1 MRFLSNMKT
10 KRKPGGDMSQKYYR
24 PYNSDS
30 ESDSGSDAGS
40 DSASDSSSGSDTSS
54 LLELPQN
61 KFQQFLAGSISLNK
75 EEDRRKYE
83 NPGLQYSYV
92 DSTVSGAGS
101 GTAQEIV
108 DTAKLPEPKFET
120 NKNTTLIMINSRD
133 RDTTIYTQPT
143 DFYIRLPRTYKS
155 ITNIAI
161 TQLKLLSSFYY
172 FSPTKN
178 NISLSILELGR
189 ARTENNVDVSN
200 VIISSIRQGTY
211 DAISLVNELNIQLNK
226 TPLFADISGGKGAFL
241 ARFQIG
247 GDYTELFNQPGDNTY
262 NSLTGTYSSGL
273 TKADIIARYFYS
285 ASTSLTNQFYSGDE
299 ATVAYYYPILKEMML
314 DPAQI
319 NLLTLNTPAL
329 LAATTSGTTVN
340 SSDSINST
348 GEQPFDRI
356 VYGFR
361 GLSDVYV
368 TAVVNLPA
376 NQTVMDN
383 YRQLNTYTYFLANKY
398 TCSYDTTVGRFKII
412 APSINTSINSDLNF
426 VYSNALIKQ
435 ITSGSNTTSQYA
447 TLQASVTNQNAAIG
461 DFYSFIHQNITN
473 SFAIDYGKFTR
484 TFLANIENE
493 ISTYDASGIVGL
505 YATQLSANIVNKQI
519 DTSIVLPADISGTWP
534 LLTSNLTMFED
545 YSTLIPKDTN
555 GYIDIS
561 NSSEY
566 LAGYVDIPFT
576 VNPICYSQFKFKSRC
591 RQTMSYMTLPRT
603 QEQKE
608 VIDASES
615 YILPPR
621 LFDSNGICLLDPS
634 IQANPTFY
642 MFDISQSMFETSESM
657 LYNDKYLRYI
667 RQQKPIL
674 TNTVQVADVIIPDNR
689 SRIFF
694 ELHTDKYEQA
704 VDVSNY
710 MFDVKFRIDAEAN
723 RTFPV
728 DFDVYMYRDRA
739 AFMYD
744 VSNALVAGTL
754 LKPRPK
760 NYFTKYS
767 ATAGSPYL
775 EIDLRVIGNNT
786 YYFYLHTRADNYGQF
801 IIKPYCTLFS
811 PYGTRY
817 PVTNDLA
824 FRKMPYLSSVT
835 NRSPAIY
842 TNQFYTYDLSA
853 NYIAGYDSN
862 KVSND
867 YLDYLI
873 RTADTETGYDP
884 NNAATYSFKKLGPSS
899 SNVGSNITT
908 RDKSLWFYSNS
919 SNYITNVSTNNIY
932 LSPSNVSSF
941 NLASTAT
948 TTFKIINSFIANDV
962 KNPEMIIIPRE
973 QTNTVYSNA
982 APIISSITTFPVTST
997 IVNSQS
1003 VYTSTAKISY
1013 STVGLSYSSITNT
1026 FNGSFDSNINWD
1038 SVAKPNVVGSPL
1050 YLCDNPSAITYDCSY
1065 NPLPPDFIP
1074 PPSDTNTLSFGTD
1087 ASGVT
1092 GFTFQ
1097 TPYDKFCSI
1106 QEFVI
1111 KFAYI
1116 NPTFTATPY
1125 LQNGLNDPSI
1135 DLQYYN
1141 TRVKYLKIY
1150 RTADIVDID
1159 PTDISGVIQPLMTL
1173 QRSKIVQIGQFTPAL
1188 PGQLEPLRNRNPEW
1202 GTYYTYEIVGT
1213 PPPLRPFPILY
1224 NPYVDA
1230 SGNQPPAPLENTYSA
1245 IPVNEDGTLGAF
1257 YALSFTKQLFKYKS
1271 TDANLLV
1278 NYQYN
1283 YLLTKRN
1290 TPQQQTNPTDFKIQL
1305 LAPNNPPIHLITKIS
1320 YVNPA
1325 RTSAVTLSDPALDIS
1340 RFGDGTITGIS
1351 GELADT
1357 QIFLYDDSIS
1367 RSQSVI
1373 SNDVRYGTSRISDY
1387 NKTSVN
1393 DSAVWGQEK
1402 GTVYKARDDDSGYNF
1417 LSYIHDAVIRKNSSN
1432 VMNIRGYVPTAKLT
1446 SGLRIIGRNWTDYG
1460 VATLKEIMEDLD
1472 TLVGGNPAM
1481 SINSNGNIINEYVRY
1496 TNGNYYSR
1504 NYALGLIRFNNSFK
1518 VKKSFGLGL
1527 GSATYLGETF
1537 DGTAVSNAFRAAL
1550 TQYVTLYNNIQTNQ
1564 LTVNSAATNAL
1575 TSLTNYVNIRYQGIL
1590 PTSFLKRSRLSDPI
1604 PFQIRFKS
1612 SLIAPYL
1619 TAFDEWGLGWN
1630 LGFDKIDTT
1639 FATQQTA
1646 TTFIRII
1653 DDYIY
1658 LKMNNEVD
1666 MNTID
1671 ISEKEYLNRSQDTF
1685 GQSSRYFA
1693 KLLLN
1698 TFGNFSQTY
1707 IQAPKIFN
1715 PVLGKL
1721 DKFHFQWVDRF
1732 GNVINN
1738 NDCEFNIT
1746 LQVEESIDQLQKS
1759 STLDTGVNNLVAKI
1773 SAAPK

>member
-10 KRKPGGDMSQKYYR
+10 KRKPGGDMSQKYYK

-30 ESDSGSDAGS
+30 DSDSGSD
-40 DSASDSSSGSDTSS
+40 SGSDTSS
-54 LLELPQN
+54 VSDSESVELPQN

-83 NPGLQYSYV
+83 NPSLPYSYV
-92 DSTVSGAGS
+92 DFTSSGK
-101 GTAQEIV
+101 AQEIV
-108 DTAKLPEPKFET
+108 DTAKLPDPKFET

-133 RDTTIYTQPT
+133 RDTTIYIQPT

-200 VIISSIRQGTY
+200 VIVSSIRQGTY

-241 ARFQIG
+241 ARFQVG
-247 GDYTELFNQPGDNTY
+247 GDYTELFNQPGDNTF
-262 NSLTGTYSSGL
+262 NSLTGTYASGL
-273 TKADIIARYFYS
+273 TKADIISRYFYS
-285 ASTSLTNQFYSGDE
+285 ASTSLTNQIYSGDQ

-319 NLLTLNTPAL
+319 NLLTLNDASL
-329 LAATTSGTTVN
+329 LAANTSGTTVN
-340 SSDSINST
+340 ASDSINET

-368 TAVVNLPA
+368 TAVVGLAA
-376 NQTVMDN
+376 NQAVMDT
-383 YRQLNTYTYFLANKY
+383 YRNLNTYTYFLANKY

-426 VYSNALIKQ
+426 VYSNSLIKQ
-435 ITSGSNTTSQYA
+435 ITTGSNTAAQYA
-447 TLQASVTNQNAAIG
+447 TITASVTNQNAAIG
-461 DFYSFIHQNITN
+461 DFYSFIHQNITD

-484 TFLANIENE
+484 TFLANTANE
-493 ISTYDASGIVGL
+493 IFTYDASGIIGI
-505 YATQLSANIVNKQI
+505 YARQLSANIVNRQI
-519 DTSIVLPADISGTWP
+519 DTSLVLPADISGTWP
-534 LLTSNLTMFED
+534 LLTSNLTMYED
-545 YSTLIPKDTN
+545 YSTLIPKDSN
-555 GYIDIS
+555 NYIDIS

-566 LAGYVDIPFT
+566 LTGYIDIPFT

-603 QEQKE
+603 YEQKQ
-608 VIDASES
+608 VADASES
-615 YILPPR
+615 YIIPVSF
-621 LFDSNGICLLDPS
+621 FDSNGTCLLDPS
-634 IQANPTFY
+634 VQANPTFY
-642 MFDISQSMFETSESM
+642 MFDISQSMFETSDSM
-657 LYNDKYLRYI
+657 LNNDHYLRYI

-674 TNTVQVADVIIPDNR
+674 TNTVQVSDIIIPDNR

-704 VDVSNY
+704 VDISNY

-728 DFDVYMYRDRA
+728 DFNVYMYRDRA
-739 AFMYD
+739 AFMFD
-744 VSNALVAGTL
+744 VSNSLVAGINHT
-754 LKPRPK
+754 PRIK
-760 NYFTKYS
+760 NYFNKYS
-767 ATAGSPYL
+767 VTAGSSYL
-775 EIDLRVIGNNT
+775 DIDLRVIGNNT
-786 YYFYLHTRADNYGQF
+786 YYFFLHTSSDNFGQF

-824 FRKMPYLSSVT
+824 FRKMPYLST
-835 NRSPAIY
+835 IINRSPAIY

-853 NYIAGYDSN
+853 NFIAGYDSN
-862 KVSND
+862 KVSSD

-884 NNAATYSFKKLGPSS
+884 NNAAAYSFKKLGASS
-899 SNVGSNITT
+899 SNIGSNITT

-919 SNYITNVSTNNIY
+919 SNFITNVSTNNTY
-932 LSPSNVSSF
+932 LSSSNVSSF
-941 NLASTAT
+941 NLAT
-948 TTFKIINSFIANDV
+948 TEKTTLKIINPFIANLIT
-962 KNPEMIIIPRE
+962 NPEMIIIPRE
-973 QTNTVYSNA
+973 QTNLIYSNA
-982 APIISSITTFPVTST
+982 VPIFISTITTFPVTST
-997 IVNSQS
+997 VVNTQIA
-1003 VYTSTAKISY
+1003 YTSTAQLSY
-1013 STVGLSYSSITNT
+1013 SSVGLHCSSITNT
-1026 FNGSFDSNINWD
+1026 FNASFDSNIRWYLPD
-1038 SVAKPNVVGSPL
+1038 KPPSVVGSPL
-1050 YLCDNPSAITYDCSY
+1050 YLCDNPAAITYDCSY
-1065 NPLPPDFIP
+1065 NPLPPDYKP
-1074 PPSDTNTLSFGTD
+1074 LPSDISTLSFGTD

-1097 TPYDKFCSI
+1097 TPNDKFCSI

-1116 NPTFTATPY
+1116 NPTFTASPY
-1125 LQNGLNDPSI
+1125 LQNGLNQPCG

-1141 TRVKYLKIY
+1141 NRAKYLKIY
-1150 RTADIVDID
+1150 RTTDILDID
-1159 PTDISGVIQPLMTL
+1159 PSDISGVIQPLMTL

-1213 PPPLRPFPILY
+1213 PHPLRPFPPSY
-1224 NPYVDA
+1224 SPYVDA
-1230 SGNQPPAPLENTYSA
+1230 SGNKPPAPLINTYSA

-1257 YALSFTKQLFKYKS
+1257 YALSFTKELFKYKS
-1271 TDANLLV
+1271 TDTNLLV

-1283 YLLTKRN
+1283 YILTKRN
-1290 TPQQQTNPTDFKIQL
+1290 TPEQQTDPTDFKIQL
-1305 LAPNNPPIHLITKIS
+1305 LAPNNPPVHLITKIS

-1325 RTSAVTLSDPALDIS
+1325 RTTAVTLSDPALDIS

-1357 QIFLYDDSIS
+1357 QIFLYDDTIS

-1373 SNDVRYGTSRISDY
+1373 SNDTRYGITRISDY

-1393 DSAVWGQEK
+1393 DSALWGQEK

-1417 LSYIHDAVIRKNSSN
+1417 LSYIHDVVIRKNSSN
-1432 VMNIRGYVPTAKLT
+1432 VMNIRGYVPTAKFT
-1446 SGLRIIGRNWTDYG
+1446 SGLRIIGKNWTDFG
-1460 VATLKEIMEDLD
+1460 VLTLTELMEDLD
-1472 TLVGGNPAM
+1472 TLIGGTPAM
-1481 SINSNGNIINEYVRY
+1481 SIDSNGNIVNEYLRY
-1496 TNGNYYSR
+1496 TNGNFYSR
-1504 NYALGLIRFNNSFK
+1504 NYALSLIRFNNSFK

-1537 DGTAVSNAFRAAL
+1537 DGTTVANAFRAAL
-1550 TQYVTLYNNIQTNQ
+1550 TQYVTLFNNIQANQ
-1564 LTVNSAATNAL
+1564 VTVNSATTNAL

-1590 PTSFLKRSRLSDPI
+1590 PISFLKRSRLSDPI

-1612 SLIAPYL
+1612 SLIAPY
-1619 TAFDEWGLGWN
+1619 TAAFDEWGLGWN

-1646 TTFIRII
+1646 ITFIRII

-1707 IQAPKIFN
+1707 IQSPKIFN

-1732 GNVINN
+1732 GNVIDN

-1746 LQVEESIDQLQKS
+1746 LQVEESIDQLQKT
-1759 STLDTGVNNLVAKI
+1759 STLDTGVNNVVAKI